1 MSDVIESFLT
11 GANAHYVLELYARFL
26 QDPQSV
32 DPASARLFARWD
44 GDGPE
49 DILRE
54 LHGADWNRRQSRILG
69 HPGPDARK
77 PTPATSDARS
87 AHDPEEIR
95 KATLDSVRA
104 LMLIR
109 SYRVRG
115 HLHASFDPLGLEGKE
130 EFPELKPETYGFT
143 AQDMDRPIFIDWV
156 LGRESATMR
165 EILHI
170 LEKTY
175 CSSVGVEFMHI
186 QDADQKAWIQRHI
199 ENNGNRTRF
208 SPKGKKAILERL
220 IHAEQFEKFLQK
232 KFTGTK
238 RFGLEGGE
246 SLIPALDQLL
256 ERGAKLG
263 IREVVLG
270 MAHRGRLNVLANIM
284 QKPYRVIFHEFQGGS
299 ANPEDVQGSG
309 DVRYHLGSSADR
321 IFDGHPVHLTLN
333 PNPSHLELVN
343 PVVLGKVRSKQNRR
357 GPQGRREVMAVLLHG
372 DAAFA
377 GQGLV
382 AESLALSGLEGYAT
396 GGTIHLIINNQIGFT
411 THPSASRSS
420 PYPSDVGKMIQA
432 PIFHVNGDDPEA
444 VVHAVRLA
452 VEFRQEFGWDV
463 IIDMFCYRRHGH
475 NESDEPMFT
484 QPIMYRTIAKH
495 RSTPELYARQLDLE
509 GQDGSNMAAAITT
522 EFNALLEEEFALS
535 QNYKPNRAD
544 WLEGGWK
551 GLSALRSEEE
561 YEEYLTDVP
570 IDTLKEIGHALA
582 AHPEGFAIN
591 SKIARQL
598 RGKKEMMETGRGI
611 DWATAEALA
620 FGSLLLE
627 GVAVRLSGQ
636 DCGRGTFSQ
645 RQSVLVDQE
654 TEARYLPL
662 NHIRPGQALYTVHD
676 SPLAEASVLGYEYGY
691 ASDDPSTLVLW
702 EAQFGDFA
710 NGAQMII
717 DQFLSAGESKWLRLN
732 GVTLLLPHGYEGQG
746 PEHSSGR
753 PERFL
758 QLCAEDNLQVCNV
771 TTPANYFHVLR
782 RQIRRNFRKPL
793 VLFTPKSLLRHPECV
808 SGLEEFTNGARFM
821 RVLPDPDPTVL
832 DSQVTRVILCTGK
845 VHYDLL
851 EARNQRSIKDVA
863 LIRIEQLYPWPR
875 DTLLETLKRFPNA
888 QVVWCQEEPAN
899 MGAWMFVLPRLTF
912 LLQDLKH
919 GQAQPG
925 YAGRPAAASPATG
938 LHKKHVA
945 EQSLLVEQAL
955 TWTIDALPV
964 PFRRITGLWSMTR
977 RPEDPGT

>member
-1 MSDVIESFLT
+1 MSDPVDSFLN
-11 GANAHYVLELYARFL
+11 GANALYVSELYARFL
-26 QDPQSV
+26 EDQRSV
-32 DPASARLFARWD
+32 DPASARLFAQWRAD
-44 GDGPE
+44 RADE
-49 DILRE
+49 IFQE
-54 LHGADWNRRQSRILG
+54 LQGALWNRHRPGILG
-69 HPGPDARK
+69 RGDPDV
-77 PTPATSDARS
+77 DAGRNAALS
-87 AHDPEEIR
+87 QHAAQDPREIR
-95 KATLDSVRA
+95 KATLDSLRA

-115 HLHASFDPLGLEGKE
+115 HLHARFDPLGLEGKG
-130 EFPELKPETYGFT
+130 EFPELKPETYGFHEE
-143 AQDMDRPIFIDWV
+143 DMDRPIFIDHV

-165 EILHI
+165 EILQI

-186 QDADQKAWIQRHI
+186 QDAEQKAWIQRHI
-199 ENNGNRTRF
+199 ESNGNRTVF
-208 SPKGKKAILERL
+208 SVKGKKAILERL
-220 IHAEQFEKFLQK
+220 IHAEQYEKFLQK

-246 SLIPALDQLL
+246 SLIPALEQLL

-263 IREVVLG
+263 VREVVLG

-321 IFDGHPVHLTLN
+321 ILDGHPVHLTLN

-357 GPQGRREVMAVLLHG
+357 GHQGRREVMAVLLHG

-382 AESLALSGLEGYAT
+382 AESLALSGLEGYST

-411 THPSASRSS
+411 TNPSSSRSS

-452 VEFRQEFGWDV
+452 VEFRQQFGWDV
-463 IIDMFCYRRHGH
+463 IIDMFCYRRYGH

-495 RSTPELYARQLDLE
+495 LSTPELYARQLDRE
-509 GQDGSNMAAAITT
+509 GLSGSDMAANIRASFET
-522 EFNALLEEEFALS
+522 LLEEEFAKAK
-535 QNYKPNRAD
+535 NYKADKAD

-551 GLSALRSEEE
+551 GLSPLGREEE
-561 YEEYLTDVP
+561 YEEYQTDVAL
-570 IDTLKEIGHALA
+570 DTLKEIGRAIVTM
-582 AHPEGFAIN
+582 PVGFAVN

-598 RGKKEMMETGRGI
+598 RSKQEMIDSGI
-611 DWATAEALA
+611 GLDWATAEALA
-620 FGSLLLE
+620 FGSLLVE
-627 GVAVRLSGQ
+627 GVGVRLSGQ

-645 RQSVLVDQE
+645 RQSVIVDQE
-654 TEARYLPL
+654 NESRYYPL
-662 NHIRPGQALYTVHD
+662 NHIRPGQALYKVYD

-691 ASDDPSTLVLW
+691 ASDDPFTLVLW

-746 PEHSSGR
+746 PEHSSAR

-758 QLCAEDNLQVCNV
+758 QLCAQDNLQVCNV
-771 TTPANYFHVLR
+771 STPANYFHVLR

-793 VLFTPKSLLRHPECV
+793 VLFTPKSLLRHPGCV
-808 SGLEEFTNGARFM
+808 SKLEEMSTGSRFM
-821 RVLPDPDPTVL
+821 RVLQETVPL
-832 DSQVTRVILCTGK
+832 VEDARIRRVVMCTGK
-845 VHYDLL
+845 IYYDLL
-851 EARNQRSIKDVA
+851 EARTQKGINDVA
-863 LIRIEQLYPWPR
+863 LIRVEQLYPWPR
-875 DTLLETLKRFPNA
+875 DTLSEILERHA
-888 QVVWCQEEPAN
+888 GAEVVWCQEEPAN
-899 MGAWMFVLPRLTF
+899 MGAWMFVLPRLIY
-912 LLQDLKH
+912 LLQDL
-919 GQAQPG
+919 GRTQLQPG
-925 YAGRPAAASPATG
+925 YAGRGASASPATG
-938 LHKKHVA
+938 LHKKHVI
-945 EQSLLVEQAL
+945 EQALLVEQAL
-955 TWTIDALPV
+955 SWEMKALPV
-964 PFRRITGLWSMTR
+964 PFRRVSGR
-977 RPEDPGT
+977 